1 MNRMVPCVLLRPGAR
16 LLCMTLPQSG
26 TLGPKVPFGFI
37 GSWTPPAEY
46 GTLVSSP
53 MVFTEADWTIE
64 TPPASNQPASWDF
77 ATTVGQVIGGVW
89 FTWGTDIQVAGS
101 PYCAPLAATGS
112 YGQPI
117 AVRAAR
123 APQTGASTG
132 VGNWRVSAPSVNVVG
147 KLCTPSSKPVA
158 PTPAE
163 NLAEALSLLQTVQA
177 QIG

>member
-1 MNRMVPCVLLRPGAR
+1 MPV
-16 LLCMTLPQSG
+16 
-26 TLGPKVPFGFI
+26 GFI

-89 FTWGTDIQVAGS
+89 FTWGTDIQAAVFVPVWPVAAS
-101 PYCAPLAATGS
+101 GS
-112 YGQPI
+112 YG
-117 AVRAAR
+117 
-123 APQTGASTG
+123 PQTGASTG
-132 VGNWRVSAPSVNVVG
+132 VGNWRVSAPSVNVVV